1 MNKLK
6 KPYINREL
14 SWLSFNERVLQ
25 EAADVNVPLIERL
38 KFLGIFSSNLDEF
51 FRVRVA
57 SNLRL
62 LKVKKTSAT
71 GYTKQEISHLL
82 EEIQHIVLVQQD
94 NFKKTYE
101 EILSELKKNNI
112 HIVNE
117 KQLNKTQQKDVID
130 YFHNEVAAKMFPLIL
145 VESRPMP
152 ELRDGSIYLAV
163 KMKNSISG
171 SIAYALLSVPSQ
183 GVSRFYILQDKSKG
197 TFIMLLDD
205 IIRLSLPEV
214 FSNLDYNIFEAYTI
228 KITRDAELDFDSDFS
243 ADIAEKIKKSLEL
256 RKKGDPVRLV
266 FDESIPKDLL
276 RFLVSKLKIK
286 KDGQIPGGRYHN
298 FRDFIKF
305 PSIGNPEFRYS
316 SFEPLHIKKLD
327 DAKSMFT
334 EIAEKDFLISHPYHS
349 FDYVARFLKEAAIDP
364 AVFSIKIT
372 LYRVAEYSNVA
383 TALINAVKNGKKVTA
398 VMELFARFDEEHN
411 LYWANKL
418 KEAGVE
424 VLFGPHGIKVHSKLC
439 IISRR
444 ENFKT
449 VHYAHI
455 GTGNYNG
462 DTSKLYADHAIFT
475 SNQPLLKE
483 AHGVFDIIKKP
494 NLPKKFNLILAAP
507 VNLRAEIIKK
517 IEREIK
523 LAKKGK
529 TARIIFKMNSL
540 VDEGIIYKIYE
551 AAEAGVK
558 ISIISR
564 SICCLIPYHEN
575 IEAFGIVDRFLEHS
589 RLYYFYNE
597 GKSELYLGS
606 ADLMPRNLDS
616 RVELLIPV
624 LDETIKNTLLR
635 LLNLQLSDN
644 TKSRVIDA
652 LQSNTYRFDGKT
664 PVRSQFDFYE
674 ILKQFNQ

>member
-1 MNKLK
+1 MAK
-6 KPYINREL
+6 KYPFINREL

-25 EAADVNVPLIERL
+25 EAADVNVPLIERI

-62 LKVKKTSAT
+62 LKVKKTSTT
-71 GYTKQEISHLL
+71 GYSKKYIADLL
-82 EEIQHIVLVQQD
+82 EEIQHIVLQQQE

-101 EILSELKKNNI
+101 EILSDFKKNNI

-117 KQLNKTQQKDVID
+117 QQLTKAQQTDVVD
-130 YFHNEVAAKMFPLIL
+130 YFHNEVAAKLFPLIL

-152 ELRDGSIYLAV
+152 ELRDGGLYLAV
-163 KMKNSISG
+163 KMSNSSSG
-171 SIAYALLSVPSQ
+171 STAYALLAVPSQ
-183 GVSRFYILQDKSKG
+183 GIGRFYLLKDKSKG

-205 IIRLSLPEV
+205 IIRLSLNEV
-214 FSNLDYNIFEAYTI
+214 FSNLDYDRFKAYTI

-243 ADIAEKIKKSLEL
+243 ADIAEKIKKSLEQ

-266 FDESIPKDLL
+266 FDQEIPKDLL
-276 RFLVSKLKIK
+276 KFLVTKLNIK

-298 FRDFIKF
+298 FRDFVKF
-305 PSIGNPEFRYS
+305 PNLDNPDLRYP

-327 DAKSMFT
+327 DAKSLFL
-334 EIAEKDFLISHPYHS
+334 EISRKDFLISHPYHS

-383 TALINAVKNGKKVTA
+383 TALINAVKNGKKVTV

-418 KEAGVE
+418 EEAGVT

-439 IISRR
+439 VISRR

-462 DTSKLYADHAIFT
+462 DTAKLYADHAIFT
-475 SNQPLLKE
+475 ANQLLIKE
-483 AHGVFDIIKKP
+483 ALGVFDIIKKP
-494 NLPKKFNLILAAP
+494 QTPKRFNQILAAP

-517 IEREIK
+517 IDREIQFS
-523 LAKKGK
+523 KKHKNG
-529 TARIIFKMNSL
+529 RIIFKMNSL
-540 VDEGIIYKIYE
+540 VDEGIIAKLFE

-564 SICCLIPYHEN
+564 SICCLVPVHEN
-575 IEAFGIVDRFLEHS
+575 IEANSIVDRFLEHS
-589 RLYYFYNE
+589 RLYYFYNG
-597 GKSELYLGS
+597 GKDELYIGS

-616 RVELLIPV
+616 RVELLIPIVDISIREV
-624 LDETIKNTLLR
+624 LLK
-635 LLNLQLSDN
+635 LLNLQLNDN

-652 LQSNTYRFDGKT
+652 LQSNTYRFDGKS
-664 PVRSQFDFYE
+664 PVRSQFDFYDV
-674 ILKQFNQ
+674 LKQFNQ